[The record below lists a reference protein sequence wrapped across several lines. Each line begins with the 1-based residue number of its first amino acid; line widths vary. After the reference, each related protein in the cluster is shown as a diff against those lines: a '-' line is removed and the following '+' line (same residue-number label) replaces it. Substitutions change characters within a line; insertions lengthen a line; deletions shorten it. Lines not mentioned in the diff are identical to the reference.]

1 MPFINDGGV
10 HRRRAPIPPPS
21 DHVVKEFYAA
31 NCFTGKF
38 EGTILEYR
46 PKPAK
51 YRKTVPRGSR
61 PKLPQT
67 KTKSRSSNKESSSA
81 SGESAASSPFSSLKG
96 ILAKLALHRRSP
108 AADNPRPQIHRV
120 TSWTP
125 TSPPVRRL
133 DPVEAYLNGQDD
145 LVPPA
150 DHVHIR
156 HPPKVR
162 RIVPGDTHLRQSLY
176 GGRRWC

>member
-1 MPFINDGGV
+1 MVFINDGGV
-10 HRRRAPIPPPS
+10 HRRRAPVLPPS
-21 DHVVKEFYAA
+21 DHAIKEFYAA

-51 YRKTVPRGSR
+51 YRKTAPRGSR
-61 PKLPQT
+61 PR
-67 KTKSRSSNKESSSA
+67 TKSRSSNKESSSA
-81 SGESAASSPFSSLKG
+81 SSESAALSPFSSLKG
-96 ILAKLALHRRSP
+96 ILAKLALPRRSP
-108 AADNPRPQIHRV
+108 AAPNPRPQIHRV

-125 TSPPVRRL
+125 TSQPVRWL
-133 DPVEAYLNGQDD
+133 DPVEAYLNGEDD
-145 LVPPA
+145 LVPPT